1 MHKNVFKQKNSE
13 HRTQKTLFDEFQI
26 NWAKNKESNSR
37 SLLSNAIFFAY
48 RFNAL
53 RKYCIRLANKL
64 ENGVFFSQTLRKIF
78 KQYHGVTVGS
88 YSYGPCF
95 SPGVFPRGSHV
106 GAYCSIAG
114 GLKVFRRNH
123 PINTLTQHPFF
134 YNHKLG
140 LVKTDTINADTD
152 NPLTIGSDVW
162 IGERVTIMPSCKMIA
177 DGAVIGAGS
186 IVTKDV
192 KACTIVA
199 GNPAKLIKTRF
210 TDSDTENFLDSKWWE
225 LSLSDLLSS
234 EYFSLIKSGKE

>member
-1 MHKNVFKQKNSE
+1 MGKKIFKQKNSG
-13 HRTQKTLFDEFQI
+13 HSTQKLFFDESQI

-37 SLLSNAIFFAY
+37 NLLGNAIFMAY
-48 RFNAL
+48 RFNAV
-53 RKYCIRLANKL
+53 RKFCIRLANKL

-78 KQYHGVTVGS
+78 KQYHGVSVGY

-95 SPGVFPRGSHV
+95 SPGVFPRGSRV
-106 GAYCSIAG
+106 GSYCSIAD

-123 PINTLTQHPFF
+123 PIKTLTQHPFF

-140 LVKTDTINADTD
+140 LVKTDTINSDMD

-192 KACTIVA
+192 KECTIVA
-199 GNPAKLIKTRF
+199 GNPAKFVKKRF
-210 TDSDTENFLDSKWWE
+210 TDSDTENFLNSKWWE
-225 LSLSDLLSS
+225 LSLSELLCS
-234 EYFSLIKSGKE
+234 EHFSLIKSDKE